1 MSDEIRRAGDSPVGT
16 EGEIKSEENAAPPD
30 GLPMPRRVI
39 SAAAVLTA
47 IVLAVLD
54 GAIANVA
61 LPTISRVLDVT
72 PSAAIWVVS
81 SYQMALVIALLPC
94 AALGESYGYRR
105 VFTLGVVLF
114 TLASAL
120 CALAPSLGWLI
131 AARLLQG
138 LGGAAIMALL
148 AALLRL
154 TYPRHMVGRAI
165 GWNALAVALSAAAG
179 PTLGA
184 TILTLA
190 DWPWLFAI
198 NIPVGLIVLACAR
211 YLPAHKG
218 TGRPVDLI
226 SVALNA
232 GFFAPLVVGVDY
244 LTSSPLPG
252 LALLAFAALSLI
264 LLIRREFDS
273 PAPLIPLDLLRA
285 RPFRISV
292 LASICCFVA
301 QSAAII
307 ALPFYIQ
314 HTLGQPAFKTG
325 LYMTAWPLTV
335 ALVAPVSGRLADRVP
350 TGLLCA
356 LGGTA
361 FAAGLIGC
369 ALWPLQTHV
378 GALIPMTMLA
388 GLGFGFFQTPNNRN
402 MLMAAPR
409 ARIGAAGGMQGTARL
424 TGQTIG
430 AVLMALLFTLAPVDI
445 APRFGLAI
453 AAVLALSAGLISTL
467 RIRA

>member
-154 TYPRHMVGRAI
+154 TYPRHMVGP
-165 GWNALAVALSAAAG
+165 GHWLECAG
-179 PTLGA
+179 
-184 TILTLA
+184 
-190 DWPWLFAI
+190 
-198 NIPVGLIVLACAR
+198 
-211 YLPAHKG
+211 
-218 TGRPVDLI
+218 GRPVGSGGTD
-226 SVALNA
+226 ARA
-232 GFFAPLVVGVDY
+232 RR
-244 LTSSPLPG
+244 SSPLQTGPG
-252 LALLAFAALSLI
+252 CLPS
-264 LLIRREFDS
+264 
-273 PAPLIPLDLLRA
+273 
-285 RPFRISV
+285 ISR
-292 LASICCFVA
+292 
-301 QSAAII
+301 
-307 ALPFYIQ
+307 
-314 HTLGQPAFKTG
+314 
-325 LYMTAWPLTV
+325 
-335 ALVAPVSGRLADRVP
+335 SG
-350 TGLLCA
+350 
-356 LGGTA
+356 
-361 FAAGLIGC
+361 
-369 ALWPLQTHV
+369 
-378 GALIPMTMLA
+378 
-388 GLGFGFFQTPNNRN
+388 
-402 MLMAAPR
+402 
-409 ARIGAAGGMQGTARL
+409 
-424 TGQTIG
+424 
-430 AVLMALLFTLAPVDI
+430 
-445 APRFGLAI
+445 
-453 AAVLALSAGLISTL
+453 
-467 RIRA
+467 